1 MSILSVGK
9 SFLNSHPVFLV
20 LATRIYY
27 LIGFNRRKIK
37 GKNNTIEVNK
47 SFLYKTKSGIIGS
60 NNSVILGDLCQI
72 RNCSINIDGN
82 NNRIVI
88 GDHAYINDTELHI
101 EDDNNEIHIGKKT
114 TVFGKTHFACIEGSK
129 IIVGEDCMFSS
140 DVVLRTGDSH
150 SIIDSMGNRIN
161 QSKDIMIGDHVWF
174 GNKTIIIKGVH
185 IANNSIVGTGSLV
198 TKEFS
203 EDGVVIAGNP
213 AEIIKKNVNWLRERI

>member
-1 MSILSVGK
+1 MSILSVVK
-9 SFLNSHPVFLV
+9 SLLNSHPVFLV
-20 LATRIYY
+20 LTTRIYN

-72 RNCSINIDGN
+72 RNCSINIYGN

-88 GDHAYINDTELHI
+88 GDRAYLNDTQLHI
-101 EDDNNEIHIGKKT
+101 EDDNNEINIGMKT

-185 IANNSIVGTGSLV
+185 IAKNSIVGTGSLV

-213 AEIIKKNVNWLRERI
+213 AEIIKRNVNWLRERI